1 MGQAEWASRVAGG
14 ADLQDAN
21 FGGSEDLTMG
31 QFFTRS
37 NPSKEDSKQKSTLL
51 VSMTVTATPRGGKT
65 VRQCRFDSQLPPSN
79 SL

>member
-37 NPSKEDSKQKSTLL
+37 NPSKEDSKQKLYPTGIHDGNCNSTWW
-51 VSMTVTATPRGGKT
+51 K
-65 VRQCRFDSQLPPSN
+65 N
-79 SL
+79 SLTMQI